1 MFLSEAVTIDTQQD
15 EEFNSDAMDG
25 KLQRESKR
33 VRLGYK
39 GRPLTSHIK
48 KGWIVH
54 VDTLLDCICRFAEL
68 LVCKKIE
75 FANPK
80 SVNRNQYRARR

>member
-33 VRLGYK
+33 ELGQGTK
-39 GRPLTSHIK
+39 VVFEK
-48 KGWIVH
+48 
-54 VDTLLDCICRFAEL
+54 FM
-68 LVCKKIE
+68 
-75 FANPK
+75 
-80 SVNRNQYRARR
+80 

>member
-39 GRPLTSHIK
+39 GRP
-48 KGWIVH
+48 
-54 VDTLLDCICRFAEL
+54 
-68 LVCKKIE
+68 
-75 FANPK
+75 
-80 SVNRNQYRARR
+80 